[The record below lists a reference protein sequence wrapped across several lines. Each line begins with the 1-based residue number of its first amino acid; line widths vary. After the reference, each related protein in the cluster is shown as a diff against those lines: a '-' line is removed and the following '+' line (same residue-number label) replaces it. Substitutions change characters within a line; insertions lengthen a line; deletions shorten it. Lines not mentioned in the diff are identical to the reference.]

1 MAFDPGSQK
10 DYWFK
15 RRCIGTELKFTI
27 MPRECYFTGKILWF
41 VTAYKQTSMILGPG
55 EPIFEYRWYNKQDF
69 LIERIKGT
77 V

>member
-1 MAFDPGSQK
+1 
-10 DYWFK
+10 
-15 RRCIGTELKFTI
+15 